1 MSSLDELLGSYLDLA
16 RHLDP
21 LRHPHEAP
29 AEVQQRLGRFDVPW
43 LTAQSAA
50 LKSIAN
56 AIEDL
61 EDVDALEDE
70 VDRTMLINTVRGD
83 LRWLDDAIA
92 SATSD
97 PGAGIRHA
105 NAAIG
110 ALLDEDFDARRAEAL
125 AVRLVELPGFLA
137 TLREERRPAPAF
149 LVEAAERELAVL
161 AERLDAASERIEDP
175 AAIAAAAEALT
186 AHANWVADRV
196 AAGDDVRPGLG
207 AEAVE
212 ARLALLAPE
221 PLGLQGTG
229 RILELRRAGVE
240 RSLVTAAEELGYGT
254 DWRGAV
260 RDLPEIAELD
270 PLERLDMW
278 AEEWQRTGDAMRE
291 LGLVLP
297 ELPVPPAPPADD
309 AATLGAWAVRARAA
323 TLLEAAR
330 AVQPRAVRRLLV
342 APGLR
347 PGWQRTV
354 AALLR
359 ETAVLGTPERRL
371 ASAALAVRDAVAAE
385 ADLAL
390 QARKQGPDE
399 LVAWVGDASG
409 LDGEAALELVATV
422 AGEPL
427 EALAAAL
434 AHEAWQGWFAEDG
447 GDPAAF
453 VARALTGGGLSVA
466 LARWAASA

>member
-1 MSSLDELLGSYLDLA
+1 
-16 RHLDP
+16 
-21 LRHPHEAP
+21 
-29 AEVQQRLGRFDVPW
+29 
-43 LTAQSAA
+43 
-50 LKSIAN
+50 
-56 AIEDL
+56 
-61 EDVDALEDE
+61 
-70 VDRTMLINTVRGD
+70 
-83 LRWLDDAIA
+83 
-92 SATSD
+92 
-97 PGAGIRHA
+97 
-105 NAAIG
+105 
-110 ALLDEDFDARRAEAL
+110 
-125 AVRLVELPGFLA
+125 
-137 TLREERRPAPAF
+137 
-149 LVEAAERELAVL
+149 VEAAERELAVL

-175 AAIAAAAEALT
+175 AAIAAAAEALST
-186 AHANWVADRV
+186 HANWIDDRV
-196 AAGDDVRPGLG
+196 AAGDGVRPGLG

-212 ARLALLAPE
+212 ARLALLTADPV
-221 PLGLQGTG
+221 GLQGTG

-270 PLERLDMW
+270 PMERLDTW
-278 AEEWQRTGDAMRE
+278 AEEWRRVGDAMAD
-291 LGLVLP
+291 LGLVIP
-297 ELPVPPAPPADD
+297 ELPLPPAPPADD

-330 AVQPRAVRRLLV
+330 ALQPRAVRRLLV

-347 PGWQRTV
+347 LGWQRTV

-390 QARKQGPDE
+390 EARKQGPDE
-399 LVAWVGDASG
+399 LVAWVGDTAG
-409 LDGEAALELVATV
+409 LDGEAALDLVATV

-453 VARALTGGGLSVA
+453 VARALAGGGLSVA
-466 LARWAASA
+466 LARWAATA